1 MGFGGRPATH
11 SPLGIQADGN
21 FLTVSVAAS
30 VLALG
35 IEIHLA
41 EGQKGRCMENHAQKA
56 LLFISYISHI
66 NLGQ

>member
-11 SPLGIQADGN
+11 SPLGSQADGN
-21 FLTVSVAAS
+21 FLTVSAAAS

-41 EGQKGRCMENHAQKA
+41 EGQMHGEPCTKG
-56 LLFISYISHI
+56 FIIYFSHFSH
-66 NLGQ
+66 